1 MSHSNG
7 GGERSSRE
15 LRILRKI
22 DGVGIGLVAGKTD
35 LLEKTLTIG
44 DWEQNRTASGRSSDQ
59 FSRLPSSET
68 KHLGWLWIL
77 VEMAALNYVARMM
90 NARLA

>member
-1 MSHSNG
+1 MVAESAHLANSG
-7 GGERSSRE
+7 YCAR
-15 LRILRKI
+15 LMK
-22 DGVGIGLVAGKTD
+22 VGIGLVAGKTD
-35 LLEKTLTIG
+35 LLEKTLTVG

-77 VEMAALNYVARMM
+77 VEVAALNYVARMM